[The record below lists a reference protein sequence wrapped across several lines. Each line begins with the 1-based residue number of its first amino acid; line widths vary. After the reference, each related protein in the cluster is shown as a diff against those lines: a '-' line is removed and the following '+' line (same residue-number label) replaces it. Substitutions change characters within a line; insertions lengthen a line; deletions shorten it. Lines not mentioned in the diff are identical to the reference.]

1 MASGTIPA
9 FPMLRKAPNYATAYA
24 NAKSVLVF
32 VLTHSNG
39 QDNWVQVIPKVA
51 IKTTNTN
58 WIMGNAY
65 SSSSLNHVQTTVSTT
80 ACTMRRFFNST
91 LQTGDTVTYY
101 YL

>member
-9 FPMLRKAPNYATAYA
+9 FPMLRQAPDYATAYA

-39 QDNWVQVIPKVA
+39 VDNWVQVIPKVA
-51 IKTTNTN
+51 IKTTETN

-65 SSSSLNHVQTTVSTT
+65 SSSSLNHVQTYISTT
-80 ACTMRRFFNST
+80 TCRMLRFFNST

-101 YL
+101 YM